1 MSSLTVDE
9 LDIKPFKGLNMFFP
23 SYSFSLIVAPSN
35 SGKTILMKILSGL
48 IFTESKVRVNRTYI
62 ENIKSEELNKKVQ
75 VLLDIS
81 SFVFQKETVSLELS
95 SLLDELGYDKTR
107 QNKLM
112 KEIIS
117 TFSLQDIIKKDPNQ
131 LNYYLKLKLLLARIF
146 LINPEIVLLD
156 DITKDLLKEERKEI
170 MKILR
175 QYNNTG
181 TTIIMSSSDF
191 EDAIFLPNSRIYVLY
206 HGDLLLSGSLQD
218 IAKEDSLISKVG
230 LKLPFMAD
238 LSVKLMYYGILD
250 HIELDKEKLVNILWK

>member
-1 MSSLTVDE
+1 M
-9 LDIKPFKGLNMFFP
+9 
-23 SYSFSLIVAPSN
+23 
-35 SGKTILMKILSGL
+35 
-48 IFTESKVRVNRTYI
+48 
-62 ENIKSEELNKKVQ
+62 
-75 VLLDIS
+75 
-81 SFVFQKETVSLELS
+81 
-95 SLLDELGYDKTR
+95 LDELGYDKTG

-131 LNYYLKLKLLLARIF
+131 LNYYLKLKVLLARIF

-170 MKILR
+170 IKILK

-181 TTIIMSSSDF
+181 TTIIMSSSNF

-238 LSVKLMYYGILD
+238 LSVKLMYYGLLD
-250 HIELDKEKLVNILWK
+250 HIELDKEKLVDILWK